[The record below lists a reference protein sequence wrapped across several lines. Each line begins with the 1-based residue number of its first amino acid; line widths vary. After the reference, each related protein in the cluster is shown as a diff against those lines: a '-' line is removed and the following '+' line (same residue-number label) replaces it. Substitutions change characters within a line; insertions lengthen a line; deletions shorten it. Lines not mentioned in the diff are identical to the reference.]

1 MNLDPKLQNVE
12 RCDRSSRVRRSA
24 FTLVEVMIA
33 LGIFFVAVFAI
44 LGVMTNC
51 LRNAR
56 ALQQKTV
63 DADMRASEL
72 STSNILTEGLEA
84 GDYGDMYPGYTWTTD
99 TVPSPLG
106 TNGLYQVDIIVQR
119 PSGAVESKMSIL
131 IFSPQSSSAP
141 GQLRRRVL

>member
-1 MNLDPKLQNVE
+1 MKLNPQLPKADGRDCL
-12 RCDRSSRVRRSA
+12 SRARRAA

-44 LGVMTNC
+44 LGVMSNC

-63 DADMRASEL
+63 DTDMVASEL
-72 STSNILTEGLEA
+72 STSNIITEGLES
-84 GDYGDMYPGYTWTTD
+84 GDYGDMYPGYTWTYD
-99 TVPSPLG
+99 AYPYPAG

-119 PSGAVESKMSIL
+119 PSGVVESKMSIL

>member
-1 MNLDPKLQNVE
+1 MNPDPTLQKAGG
-12 RCDRSSRVRRSA
+12 CDCSSRVRRSA

-44 LGVMTNC
+44 LGVMSNC

-63 DADMRASEL
+63 DTDMVASEL
-72 STSNILTEGLEA
+72 STSNIITEGLEA
-84 GDYGDMYPGYTWTTD
+84 GDYGDMYPGYTWTYD
-99 TVPSPLG
+99 AYPYPMG